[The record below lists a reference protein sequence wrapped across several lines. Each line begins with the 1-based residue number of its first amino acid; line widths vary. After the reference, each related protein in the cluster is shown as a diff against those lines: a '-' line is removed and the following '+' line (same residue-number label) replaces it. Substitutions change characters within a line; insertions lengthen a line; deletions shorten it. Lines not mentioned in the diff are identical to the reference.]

1 MGVTLSGSQGLSSP
15 QANGYVGDV
24 MIPPKKFMKVAAF
37 GVHAVNFLMLLQRLS
52 PAIIRFLIQ
61 EVWSWFQDVAVQSSG
76 IVTTSRYVVPTG
88 RVKVPAGRYVV
99 PTGKDNV
106 IVSAGR
112 SKVIPAG
119 RTILVLEG
127 APGMSTCQLSHCS
140 GVPER
145 GTCCGGLPIADSELM
160 EVAVFDI
167 HAVTEYAFGFKMLL
181 FNPLAYVVP
190 TGRVKVPAGRYV
202 VPTGKDNVIVSTGR
216 TKVIPAD
223 MVKRSEDVK
232 LLIFPCSFLN
242 EELQDIYNKCNEL
255 REGNAFKN
263 HLNDGTPMYECHEAN
278 YIQSEGNKDQNS
290 RDSHSCQSHYDPIDS
305 EKSLTELNNDVKND
319 LEDFKRHIH
328 SMRTVHWKLFNRDD
342 GKTTGVLPNK
352 KSKPTN

>member
-15 QANGYVGDV
+15 QANDYVGDV

-119 RTILVLEG
+119 RTILVLIWKQF
-127 APGMSTCQLSHCS
+127 MDDRSIDL
-140 GVPER
+140 
-145 GTCCGGLPIADSELM
+145 
-160 EVAVFDI
+160 
-167 HAVTEYAFGFKMLL
+167 
-181 FNPLAYVVP
+181 
-190 TGRVKVPAGRYV
+190 
-202 VPTGKDNVIVSTGR
+202 GKD
-216 TKVIPAD
+216 
-223 MVKRSEDVK
+223 M
-232 LLIFPCSFLN
+232 F
-242 EELQDIYNKCNEL
+242 
-255 REGNAFKN
+255 
-263 HLNDGTPMYECHEAN
+263 
-278 YIQSEGNKDQNS
+278 
-290 RDSHSCQSHYDPIDS
+290 
-305 EKSLTELNNDVKND
+305 
-319 LEDFKRHIH
+319 
-328 SMRTVHWKLFNRDD
+328 
-342 GKTTGVLPNK
+342 
-352 KSKPTN
+352 

>member
-119 RTILVLEG
+119 LKIYLGLDLHNAISSSLVHVVRTGVRPRFEQHHPRLASSRRLRCRLWG
-127 APGMSTCQLSHCS
+127 RDFDGRFLTS
-140 GVPER
+140 GV
-145 GTCCGGLPIADSELM
+145 L
-160 EVAVFDI
+160 
-167 HAVTEYAFGFKMLL
+167 
-181 FNPLAYVVP
+181 
-190 TGRVKVPAGRYV
+190 
-202 VPTGKDNVIVSTGR
+202 
-216 TKVIPAD
+216 
-223 MVKRSEDVK
+223 
-232 LLIFPCSFLN
+232 
-242 EELQDIYNKCNEL
+242 
-255 REGNAFKN
+255 
-263 HLNDGTPMYECHEAN
+263 
-278 YIQSEGNKDQNS
+278 
-290 RDSHSCQSHYDPIDS
+290 
-305 EKSLTELNNDVKND
+305 
-319 LEDFKRHIH
+319 
-328 SMRTVHWKLFNRDD
+328 VHMFRIL
-342 GKTTGVLPNK
+342 
-352 KSKPTN
+352 